1 MNYDE
6 LVALVALADDGLIRK
21 KLEELGFRDCQKDEK
36 LKKAN
41 IVYMIQGTIYE
52 TEEDSYDKNR
62 MNVFSGYVCVE
73 NHDFQGYLFVV
84 IERCK
89 LNKRLRRYI
98 SDGFII
104 YGKENV

>member
-6 LVALVALADDGLIRK
+6 LIALVALADDGLIRK

-41 IVYMIQGTIYE
+41 IVYMVQGTLYK
-52 TEEDSYDKNR
+52 TKGDFLDKNKL
-62 MNVFSGYVCVE
+62 NTFSGRVCVE

-89 LNKRLRRYI
+89 LNKRLRKYI